1 MAKHC
6 TRKRRVFSPAA
17 GKTVSRCAKFSGGAA
32 KKTSSRKSR
41 KSRK

>member
-32 KKTSSRKSR
+32 KSKSR
-41 KSRK
+41 KSSKSRK